1 MIGDVIY
8 TLLSNDADV
17 SALVSTRIYPSLAI
31 ENVVYPYIV
40 YETTGNE
47 PTDDKDGKSSIDTLD
62 YDIEIYTETLDQL
75 NDLSTK
81 VRNVLDRYSGTVSGK
96 QIQSMQYTA
105 DNTGYSDD
113 NRVYL
118 KMQNYDIRY
127 FTIYNTLSRVTD
139 LAVSSNSPTSISLS
153 WSDVATGETGYEV
166 WRSTNFIEW
175 TLITTTAA
183 DATSYTN
190 SGLSNNVSYA
200 YKIRPTDGTDG
211 GEWSNVVIGNTESSG
226 ASGIAYKR
234 PTLTGQ
240 ITSYRTGDDGWH
252 LANGTYDY
260 TPPSNPVSYAQLDT
274 TDPSPFITLISNN
287 AFGNKNR
294 FTDELGTQIY
304 SAGLVIDHL
313 TGLMWRKSDVTDGG
327 NWDDSI
333 DNAHGLSFGGYSDW
347 RMSNINEFLSISDF
361 SISNNLLDYAPF
373 NNNTNA
379 LYYTSTTYAKNTVRF
394 KRITPNVS
402 VVSDNNKTDA
412 GRSMYVCR
420 NFYT

>member
-31 ENVVYPYIV
+31 ESVVYPYIV

-96 QIQSMQYTA
+96 QIQSMQYTS

-118 KMQNYDIRY
+118 KVQNYDIRY

-183 DATSYTN
+183 DATSYTD

-211 GEWSNVVIGNTESSG
+211 GEWSNVVVGNTQSAG
-226 ASGIAYKR
+226 ASGIAYSR
-234 PTLTGQ
+234 AMSSGQ
-240 ITSYRTGDDGWH
+240 TTSYELYDDAWQT
-252 LANGTYDY
+252 ANNPYPD
-260 TPPSNPVSYAQLDT
+260 PPS
-274 TDPSPFITLISNN
+274 SPEFVARIDEGAVTPYLTLVDNN

-294 FTDELGTQIY
+294 FTDED
-304 SAGLVIDHL
+304 GLQVYGSDYAIDHL
-313 TGLMWRKSDVTDGG
+313 TGLGWKITPVAAGENFATALATANSAT
-327 NWDDSI
+327 I
-333 DNAHGLSFGGYSDW
+333 ATYSDW
-347 RMSNINEFLSISDF
+347 RIARITEFDSIMQTGASVLEYTPFIGSF
-361 SISNNLLDYAPF
+361 SG
-373 NNNTNA
+373 NTATSTIFTTNTIA
-379 LYYTSTTYAKNTVRF
+379 MWYIDAGSGNDGGAARTSTTIKWIY
-394 KRITPNVS
+394 
-402 VVSDNNKTDA
+402 
-412 GRSMYVCR
+412 CR
-420 NFYT
+420 THY